1 MFWQTKTVTMIAAL
15 TAANMMCFSRPSMPA
30 AEPVERAASFLAH
43 GADSAKKGGIYETVI
58 GSVRVQILSDTLA
71 RIELKGSN
79 GFEDRK
85 TYHVVGRAWP
95 GASAKK
101 QVSKATTKVSTANYT
116 INVPSNAKSLE
127 GITVSDPKG
136 REIWKYES
144 LPSAQIFLPEP
155 GSTPNAWAIADT
167 PRVVPAEWGYAPQPA
182 GNAKFADYNGWDS
195 TNDSPD
201 MYIFV
206 PKGDARQLRKDFV
219 ALTGDSELTPIKSL
233 GLWHSRYYKY
243 SDQQVYDNIDKFR
256 AEGFPIDFHV
266 VDTDWRNSIG
276 TDGTGYSV
284 NTAYFPDISEFFR
297 VLAEEKHVSTIFNDH
312 PEPVQGLHA
321 LSKADLEYRN
331 TQLKGL
337 FAKGLPAWWF
347 DRNWTTTIISPFS
360 GINRESFGM
369 YLYQDVTKQFYPDRR
384 PLIMGNVDGIDN
396 GRFNRPANLASH
408 RFSIQWTGDTLMDS
422 NRNGVNYLLNDLVA
436 AVRSG
441 AVLSN
446 PYISADLAG
455 HSRNPSPHR
464 FTRWCQ
470 FEAFYPILRF
480 HCNTVYFRE
489 PWKYGKLAQDVVLDY
504 VAMRYRLLPL
514 LYALNH
520 ENVGTGIPMTKR
532 LDFNY
537 PQYKEAQDNTQYLL
551 GDGILVAPVVDD
563 VAAEPRIV
571 PVEWLVNEDGKQG
584 LTERWWNVPDSR
596 PWNVEEAM
604 AGNPILKRNTLA
616 ALSYEYSRAGDSTPG
631 AGVNRAFH
639 AGRFTGK
646 IKPAMDSYLA
656 LNVDDGVRVY
666 LDDKLVINRWKDIS
680 NPDDDGYYN
689 FRRDN
694 VGPALIYSD
703 VLLMANREYDIKIEY
718 YNLTAGWSV
727 QLQYV
732 IPSDF
737 INTRS
742 VFIPDGRWMNV
753 WNGEEYAGPCT
764 ISSTHGIGTS
774 PLFVR
779 GGTVVPL
786 LENVSYIGE
795 KPWSS
800 MSVDV
805 YPSAV
810 LAGAQTLFEDD
821 GVSNA
826 YKEGRVRK
834 TRFETSFD
842 KSTGETI
849 VNISA
854 AAGGF
859 AGDEKFS
866 SRKWNV
872 RVHAPASW
880 GAALSATLNGA
891 TVALQ
896 KISKDPAAMP
906 FAFEGAAPGSDVY
919 IATFNAPLNRAS
931 EIRVKFATP
940 RD

>member
-1 MFWQTKTVTMIAAL
+1 MHRKTKLATIIAAATTVT
-15 TAANMMCFSRPSMPA
+15 MMCFSIPPISAAGANAPSA
-30 AEPVERAASFLAH
+30 APE
-43 GADSAKKGGIYETVI
+43 KKGGIYETVI

-71 RIELKGSN
+71 RVELKGPN
-79 GFEDRK
+79 GFENRK
-85 TYHVVGRAWP
+85 TYHIVGRAWP

-101 QVSKATTKVSTANYT
+101 QVGRATTKISTNSYT
-116 INVPSNAKSLE
+116 INVPNNANSLK
-127 GITVSDPKG
+127 GITISDPKG

-144 LPSAQIFLPEP
+144 LPSAQVFLPEP
-155 GSTPNAWAIADT
+155 GSTPNAWAIADN
-167 PRVVPAEWGYAPQPA
+167 PRIVPAEWGYAPQPA
-182 GNAKFADYNGWDS
+182 GNSKFADFNGWDS
-195 TNDSPD
+195 TNDSAD
-201 MYIFV
+201 MYIFL

-219 ALTGDSELTPIKSL
+219 ALTGDSELTPLKSL
-233 GLWHSRYYKY
+233 GLWQSRYYKY
-243 SDQQVYDNIDKFR
+243 SDQQVYANIDKFR

-284 NTAYFPDISEFFR
+284 NTAYFPNISEFFR
-297 VLAEEKHVSTIFNDH
+297 VLADDKHVSTIFNDH
-312 PEPVQGLHA
+312 PEPVQGQHA

-331 TQLKGL
+331 AQLKGL

-347 DRNWTTTIISPFS
+347 DRNWSTTIISPFS
-360 GINRESFGM
+360 GINKDSFGM
-369 YLYQDVTKQFYPDRR
+369 YLYQDVTKQFHPDRR

-396 GRFNRPANLASH
+396 GIFARPANIASH

-422 NRNGVNYLLNDLVA
+422 NRNGINYLLNDLVA

-441 AVLSN
+441 AISSN

-470 FEAFYPILRF
+470 FEAFSPILRF

-489 PWKYGKLAQDVVLDY
+489 PWKFGKLAQEPIINY
-504 VAMRYRLLPL
+504 IAMRYRLLPL

-520 ENVGTGIPMTKR
+520 ENVGTGVPMTKR

-537 PQYKEAQDNTQYLL
+537 PQHKEAQDNTQYLL
-551 GDGILVAPVVDD
+551 GDGILVAPIVDD
-563 VAAEPRIV
+563 VAAAPRTV
-571 PVEWLVNEDGKQG
+571 PAEWLVNEDGGQG

-596 PWNVEEAM
+596 PWNVEDAM
-604 AGNPILKRNTLA
+604 AGVPVLKRNALATLN
-616 ALSYEYSRAGDSTPG
+616 YQYSGAGDSTPG
-631 AGVNRAFH
+631 AGVNRTFH

-646 IKPAMDSYLA
+646 IAPAMDGYLA

-666 LDDKLVINRWKDIS
+666 LDGKLVINRWNDVT

-689 FRRDN
+689 FRRNN

-703 VLLMANREYDIKIEY
+703 ILLEAGRSYDIKIEY

-732 IPSDF
+732 LPSDF

-742 VFIPDGRWMNV
+742 VFIPDGRWIDV
-753 WNGEEYAGPCT
+753 WTGEGYVGPCT

-779 GGTVVPL
+779 GGTVVPIV
-786 LENVSYIGE
+786 ENVSYIGE

-805 YPSAV
+805 YPSTV
-810 LAGAQTLFEDD
+810 LAGLQTLFEDD
-821 GVSNA
+821 GVSIA

-834 TRFETSFD
+834 TRLSTSFD
-842 KSTGETI
+842 KASGET
-849 VNISA
+849 VVKISA
-854 AAGGF
+854 ASGEY
-859 AGDEKFS
+859 AGDDKFS

-872 RVHAPASW
+872 RVHAPANW
-880 GAALSATLNGA
+880 GALLSATLDG
-891 TVALQ
+891 TPVSLQ
-896 KISKDPAAMP
+896 KINKDLTAQP
-906 FAFEGAAPGSDVY
+906 FAFEGGAPDSDVY
-919 IATFNAPLNRAS
+919 VATFTAPLGRAS
-931 EIRVKFATP
+931 EIRVKFAAA